1 MLWWLKAVSKVSFLW
16 LIFLAC
22 HASTGPGRNPLT
34 VPTSCFKTR
43 HAVRAP
49 QWGTWGT
56 LGFVYV
62 FFWMNFQAFS
72 NLRSLFVKVILTFF
86 IGLFSFCYILLFLF
100 IFLFSSIDSH
110 CFILDADLQL
120 YTTLFKTDF
129 KTAFYKCFLL
139 RSLQS
144 HFILFL

>member
-1 MLWWLKAVSKVSFLW
+1 
-16 LIFLAC
+16 
-22 HASTGPGRNPLT
+22 
-34 VPTSCFKTR
+34 
-43 HAVRAP
+43 
-49 QWGTWGT
+49 
-56 LGFVYV
+56 
-62 FFWMNFQAFS
+62 MNFQAFS

-129 KTAFYKCFLL
+129 KTAFYKWFLL

-144 HFILFL
+144 HFYFVFVKHFVALILITVRKLLKSLHTFYCYE